1 MRLFLNS
8 LLLLLIAVDV
18 TLNDLNFYR
27 ISQLPYAIVALI
39 GLNFFFLKSKEIKHK
54 VTLYFVLLTL
64 LMFFIVSFNSGI
76 TSLNGITAISFN
88 IPIILKYW
96 LYFFLGL
103 NFRYLN
109 KNFFL
114 IGTVIILFGF
124 YTILTEDYLRINFLK
139 LHDSDDRTVIASAS
153 DILSLFVILYAMKI
167 KEIKNVKLLEN
178 VVLMIMFLMTMYLI
192 FIGGSRTS
200 FALLFFSVVLYYGV
214 PLKLVISGLLF
225 FYMIFGAVSQYVLS
239 FDALADY
246 RFISL
251 FNLSEDNSANART
264 ILLESGLIDIF
275 ENPIFGKFGGQLTSS
290 ISDAWGWRWGA
301 YVHNF
306 LSYYRQFG
314 LLGFILFTLVFF
326 KSSYG
331 LYKISDKYIVLLMF
345 LSFSVVVSRSYA
357 FGYIFMVVGIYIT
370 EFNLNRRWN
379 PKLR

>member
-8 LLLLLIAVDV
+8 LLLVLIAIDV
-18 TLNDLNFYR
+18 TLNDLNIFR
-27 ISQLPYAIVALI
+27 IPKLPYLIVALI

-64 LMFFIVSFNSGI
+64 LMFFVVMFNSGI
-76 TSLNGITAISFN
+76 TSLQGISAISFN

-103 NFRYLN
+103 NFRHLN
-109 KNFFL
+109 RNYFL
-114 IGTVIILFGF
+114 IGTLIILYGF
-124 YTILTEDYLRINFLK
+124 YNILTGDYLRIDYLK
-139 LHDSDDRTVIASAS
+139 LHDSEDRTVIASAS
-153 DILSLFVILYAMKI
+153 DILSLFVILYGMKI
-167 KEIKNVKLLEN
+167 KEIKNVKLFEN
-178 VVLMIMFLMTMYLI
+178 VVLVLTFIMTMYLI

-214 PLKLVISGLLF
+214 SLKLVIAGLMF
-225 FYMIFGAVSQYVLS
+225 FYLIFGAVSEYVLS
-239 FDALADY
+239 FDFLEEY

-264 ILLESGLIDIF
+264 ILLESGLVDIF
-275 ENPIFGKFGGQLTSS
+275 ENPVFGKFGGQLSSS

-314 LLGFILFTLVFF
+314 VLGFILFTLIFL

-357 FGYIFMVVGIYIT
+357 FGYIFMIVGIYIT
-370 EFNLNRRWN
+370 EFNLNKN
-379 PKLR
+379 GI